1 MIPDRFW
8 MSSEFRSELK
18 EKIKVKSYEL
28 KQKNYFTNLN
38 KLSNSKPVSS
48 GSQISTVSSAP
59 LAVWVKS
66 NMAAADNL
74 SEFEKDA
81 LISNMM
87 KEKAKITC
95 DSAVKGEPKWN

>member
-38 KLSNSKPVSS
+38 KLSN
-48 GSQISTVSSAP
+48 
-59 LAVWVKS
+59 
-66 NMAAADNL
+66 
-74 SEFEKDA
+74 
-81 LISNMM
+81 
-87 KEKAKITC
+87 
-95 DSAVKGEPKWN
+95 

>member
-38 KLSNSKPVSS
+38 KLNKLTPDLCPVVLRSPRFRL
-48 GSQISTVSSAP
+48 P
-59 LAVWVKS
+59 L
-66 NMAAADNL
+66 L
-74 SEFEKDA
+74 QY
-81 LISNMM
+81 
-87 KEKAKITC
+87 
-95 DSAVKGEPKWN
+95 G

>member
-1 MIPDRFW
+1 MLPDRFW
-8 MSSEFRSELK
+8 MSSEFRGELK

-28 KQKNYFTNLN
+28 KQRNYFTNLN
-38 KLSNSKPVSS
+38 KLNKLHSKPVSS

-66 NMAAADNL
+66 NLAAADDNL

-95 DSAVKGEPKWN
+95 DSAVKGW

>member
-1 MIPDRFW
+1 MLPDRFW
-8 MSSEFRSELK
+8 TSSEFRGELK

-38 KLSNSKPVSS
+38 KLNKLTRSQC
-48 GSQISTVSSAP
+48 GSQISRVSSAP

-66 NMAAADNL
+66 NMAATDDNL

-87 KEKAKITC
+87 KEKAKTTC
-95 DSAVKGEPKWN
+95 DSVVKGW

>member
-38 KLSNSKPVSS
+38 KLNKLLNSKPVSS
-48 GSQISTVSSAP
+48 SSQISTVSSAP

-66 NMAAADNL
+66 NMAAADDNL

-95 DSAVKGEPKWN
+95 DSAVKG